1 MKAATRD
8 LDAPR
13 RQGIRYKR
21 SMHGGAPEATADVGA
36 TAFPELN
43 VLLTEALGRGRTI
56 LGDGLVGAYLV
67 GSFALGGGDAA
78 SDCDFLVV
86 TADQLT
92 GEQEQKLRDLHEEI
106 PSWPGYWA
114 HNIEGSYAPRGDL
127 RTLDALGRP
136 WLYVNRGSR
145 EMERSTHCNAL
156 DVRWVL
162 RERAPTLAG
171 DPPRTFACQ
180 VPAEALRREMQRQIE
195 TFLDDLLTWT
205 SLDISWSQ
213 RYAVEAPSRML
224 YTLEHGEVISKRRAL
239 EWALVTTPAEWR
251 DLIEQVLEDRFVTW
265 NDPPRPRSV
274 ELSLAFVDYVQ
285 HRARGIN
292 A

>member
-1 MKAATRD
+1 
-8 LDAPR
+8 
-13 RQGIRYKR
+13 
-21 SMHGGAPEATADVGA
+21 
-36 TAFPELN
+36 
-43 VLLTEALGRGRTI
+43 
-56 LGDGLVGAYLV
+56 
-67 GSFALGGGDAA
+67 
-78 SDCDFLVV
+78 
-86 TADQLT
+86 
-92 GEQEQKLRDLHEEI
+92 
-106 PSWPGYWA
+106 
-114 HNIEGSYAPRGDL
+114 
-127 RTLDALGRP
+127 
-136 WLYVNRGSR
+136 
-145 EMERSTHCNAL
+145 
-156 DVRWVL
+156 
-162 RERAPTLAG
+162 
-171 DPPRTFACQ
+171 
-180 VPAEALRREMQRQIE
+180 MQRQIE

-239 EWALVTTPAEWR
+239 EWALVTMPAEWR